1 MPLIKLGIQLLLIAE
16 EHTQLYSSFLQV
28 VHSNSRSSGSWF
40 ISAVRLLEYRTTY
53 GVNCVWPAY
62 GVRRRVGGDAWHHLL
77 VQTNQKRPF
86 SLYLTIVYLIISKS
100 LNLGKKAIKKLLL
113 TRWGRSTTNITTS
126 SFGTE
131 GLNIF
136 AALRCGA
143 LKGWLGR
150 SEYSDYRK
158 MSAPFSRS
166 LLLIPATQSVFSQLS
181 LFSSF
186 RKKQLGRGASC
197 WRLLA
202 RFAKPDLEA
211 KQDSDFDG
219 SVLGCT
225 DES

>member
-53 GVNCVWPAY
+53 GVNCVWPAS
-62 GVRRRVGGDAWHHLL
+62 
-77 VQTNQKRPF
+77 TNQKRPF

-100 LNLGKKAIKKLLL
+100 LNLAKNAIKKLLL

-136 AALRCGA
+136 LKFWDLSGAKECKFCRSRKMQQNELLVAIVAVDTAENEPLKVWEWFHSLFIRLLRNFSPDVGWRIRSCGA
-143 LKGWLGR
+143 GLLN
-150 SEYSDYRK
+150 SFD
-158 MSAPFSRS
+158 AVS
-166 LLLIPATQSVFSQLS
+166 LDKRT
-181 LFSSF
+181 
-186 RKKQLGRGASC
+186 C
-197 WRLLA
+197 
-202 RFAKPDLEA
+202 
-211 KQDSDFDG
+211 
-219 SVLGCT
+219 
-225 DES
+225 